1 MWSKICAFG
10 SSVFVVIVGVCVCES
25 PYIWRRM
32 DETMFTLSFAR
43 QYSEMEFSVKEQENE
58 EKSCIFGDRAN
69 ARLCAVHR
77 KYVCA

>member
-1 MWSKICAFG
+1 
-10 SSVFVVIVGVCVCES
+10 
-25 PYIWRRM
+25 M

-43 QYSEMEFSVKEQENE
+43 QYIEMEFSVKEQENE
-58 EKSCIFGDRAN
+58 EKSGIFGDRAN